1 MLSACPANTRFR
13 YYRKKTN
20 FMNHKAEKVLI
31 VEPEDSLRE
40 HIVAALSEAGYQIS
54 TDYRE
59 GMKAVLAF
67 EPDVVILGADPPQL
81 DCCDLLSEIKGSEHT
96 RNIRVVMLSPG
107 GPAERTRGLDL
118 GADDALSLPFD
129 PQELRSRVR
138 SQLRHKSIA
147 DESQERLRLA
157 ESNRSETQQ
166 VVTAVNE
173 ERRTLRVGGL
183 VTVAVILVAAL
194 AFLFSYR
201 RTQEQNTR
209 VYAAITRL
217 QAGVLTQQQLM
228 ERSRRALQDRDHAP
242 VPDSD
247 PQKRELQK
255 KSEDLRAKIAKD
267 NTENASALQAQL
279 AAVENRLAK
288 IETGG
293 KFAERIIQAY
303 EPSVCL
309 IHVVLGFREHTTGSR
324 LRYAGVTSSG
334 EPATDEHNNPLVS
347 LTGSGPE
354 VHLDVFG
361 TGFLVSDTGRILTN
375 HHVAEPW
382 WQNDDLK
389 EMLDQ
394 GVEPV
399 IAEMTAYFPGVP
411 NGIGVNTE
419 KISSAADV
427 AVVKG
432 DISGLRI
439 KQIALAD
446 SRRSAVSGG
455 PVVLLGYPT
464 ALDAILARAGT
475 DTLQSIATA
484 SKGDPKQVMEELAR
498 RNLIR
503 PTTTQGH
510 IGAVLPDKIVYDAQ
524 TTSGGSGGPLFNNEG
539 KVIGINFAMVREFG
553 GSNFAIPVSYGQSL
567 LRP

>member
-1 MLSACPANTRFR
+1 
-13 YYRKKTN
+13 
-20 FMNHKAEKVLI
+20 MNHKAEKVLV
-31 VEPEDSLRE
+31 VEPDNGLRE
-40 HIVAALSEAGYQIS
+40 HIVTALSEAGYKVS
-54 TDYRE
+54 TDYLE
-59 GMKAVLAF
+59 GMNSVLSF
-67 EPDVVILGADPPQL
+67 DPDVVILGANPPQL

-118 GADDALSLPFD
+118 GADDVLSLPFD

-138 SQLRHKSIA
+138 LQLRNKSDA
-147 DESQERLRLA
+147 EDSQERLRLA
-157 ESNRSETQQ
+157 DSNRSATQQ

-173 ERRTLRVGGL
+173 ERRTLRIGGL
-183 VTVAVILVAAL
+183 ATGSVLLLAAL

-228 ERSRRALQDRDHAP
+228 DRSRRALQDQDHGPSPA
-242 VPDSD
+242 SD
-247 PQKRELQK
+247 PQKLELQK
-255 KSEDLRAKIAKD
+255 KSQDLRSQMAINK
-267 NTENASALQAQL
+267 TENADALQAQL
-279 AAVENRLAK
+279 AMVENRLGK
-288 IETGG
+288 IETEG

-309 IHVVLGFREHTTGSR
+309 IHVVLAFREHTTGSR
-324 LRYAGVTSSG
+324 LRYAAVTGSG

-361 TGFLVSDTGRILTN
+361 TGFLVSDDGRILTN

-411 NGIGVNTE
+411 NGITVNTE
-419 KISSAADV
+419 RISSAADV

-432 DISGLRI
+432 NVSGLRI

-475 DTLQSIATA
+475 ETLQSIATA

-503 PTTTQGH
+503 PTTTQGY